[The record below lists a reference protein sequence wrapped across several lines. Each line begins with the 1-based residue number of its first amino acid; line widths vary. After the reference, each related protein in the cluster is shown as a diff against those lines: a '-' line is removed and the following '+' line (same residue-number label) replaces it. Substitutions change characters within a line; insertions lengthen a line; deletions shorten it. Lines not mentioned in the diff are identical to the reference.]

1 MHLNIKIDN
10 TDQIQYDYLKTL
22 YEEHTHY
29 HEGDSGLDLYC
40 PEEITV
46 QPGETV
52 KINFGLSYSALSN
65 NPSINNN
72 NEYISSFLWPR
83 SSIVKTPLRMANSI
97 GLIDSGYRG
106 NIIAVVDNIK
116 TEPFTIEKGSR
127 LFQIVSP
134 RADPITFE
142 IVNVLNETSRGSG
155 GFGSTN

>member
-65 NPSINNN
+65 NN

-127 LFQIVSP
+127 LFQTVSP

>member
-10 TDQIQYDYLKTL
+10 TDQEQYDYLKTL

-29 HEGDSGLDLYC
+29 HFGDSGLDLYC
-40 PEEITV
+40 PQEIIV

-52 KINFGLSYSALSN
+52 KINFGLSYSAQLN
-65 NPSINNN
+65 NPTENNN
-72 NEYISSFLWPR
+72 IEYMSSFLWPR

-97 GLIDSGYRG
+97 GLIDAGYRG

-116 TEPFTIEKGSR
+116 TYPYTIEKGCR

-142 IVNVLNETSRGSG
+142 IVNILNETTRGNG